1 MYIINIITTLC
12 YMLLTH
18 LYLTYTSRVTTAI
31 QINPDIIMAT
41 TEIVIAVMV
50 DDELSSLSVWFVLSL
65 SEVCSVFEDV
75 LQVVLQSNN
84 ETFCISI

>member
-1 MYIINIITTLC
+1 
-12 YMLLTH
+12 MLLTH
-18 LYLTYTSRVTTAI
+18 LHLTYTSRVTTAI

-50 DDELSSLSVWFVLSL
+50 DDELSSLSVWLVLSLSVWFVLSL
-65 SEVCSVFEDV
+65 SEFCSVFEDV